1 MTSGQYSNHGCS
13 SVGIA
18 SSNVFRDY
26 RLFPSAMHVECL
38 AGLLVRDSFHTPTA
52 TSDIRKDGLLQHD
65 TDAPSA
71 TDAVSSCTYS
81 DELLYDVAD
90 DGSNRSGTSS
100 ERQQDK
106 LTNSSGVDAVAC

>member
-1 MTSGQYSNHGCS
+1 M
-13 SVGIA
+13 
-18 SSNVFRDY
+18 SNVLRGICSVPAFTLRP
-26 RLFPSAMHVECL
+26 RLP
-38 AGLLVRDSFHTPTA
+38 
-52 TSDIRKDGLLQHD
+52 DIHKDGLFQHD
-65 TDAPSA
+65 TDASCA